1 MTMPKILL
9 VEDDHAIANLYKTKL
24 EYSDYDVSVAFNGL
38 EGLKAI
44 ALALPEII
52 LLDLKMPIMSGE
64 EFLRK
69 FRKNL
74 DYQDIPVIVL
84 TNISR
89 EEAPK
94 TLWHYG
100 ISGYFVKAHNTPSD
114 LVKIIEKILSKT

>member
-9 VEDDHAIANLYKTKL
+9 VEDDHAIANLYKFKL
-24 EYSDYDVSVAFNGL
+24 ESNDYAVIIAVNGL
-38 EGLKAI
+38 EAI
-44 ALALPEII
+44 KEVEKSLPDLI

-69 FRKNL
+69 FRKITA
-74 DYQDIPVIVL
+74 YQDIPVIVL

-114 LVKIIEKILSKT
+114 LLVIINKVMN

>member
-1 MTMPKILL
+1 MFKILL
-9 VEDDHAIANLYKTKL
+9 IEDDHAIANLYKFKL
-24 EYSDYDVSVAFNGL
+24 ESNNYTVIIAFNGL
-38 EGLKAI
+38 EAMKSVEKS
-44 ALALPEII
+44 LPDLI
-52 LLDLKMPIMSGE
+52 LLDLKMPMMSGE

-74 DYQDIPVIVL
+74 AHQDTPVIIL

-114 LVKIIEKILSKT
+114 LVKIVENIVSLS